1 MIDELE
7 DVPALADHELA
18 LTLVERTFSSPARIP
33 TYRFEMVVGGER
45 VGTAT
50 LRAGMNEYLEK
61 YAGNIGYGVE
71 WGHRGKHYAAR
82 TCHLL
87 FQLARLHGMKQLW
100 ITCNPENVAS
110 RRTCEMVGGELVDIV
125 DVPPIIDLYREGD
138 RQKCRYRI
146 RL

>member
-7 DVPALADHELA
+7 VVPALADNELS
-18 LTLVERTFSSPARIP
+18 LSLVERTFSSLARIP
-33 TYRFEMVVGGER
+33 TYRFDMIVGGER
-45 VGTAT
+45 VGSAT
-50 LRAGMNEYLEK
+50 LRAGINEYLEK

-71 WGHRGKHYAAR
+71 WAHRGKKLAAR
-82 TCHLL
+82 SCRLL
-87 FQLARLHGMKQLW
+87 FQVARLHRMKLLW

-110 RRTCEMVGGELVDIV
+110 RRTCEIVGGELVDIV